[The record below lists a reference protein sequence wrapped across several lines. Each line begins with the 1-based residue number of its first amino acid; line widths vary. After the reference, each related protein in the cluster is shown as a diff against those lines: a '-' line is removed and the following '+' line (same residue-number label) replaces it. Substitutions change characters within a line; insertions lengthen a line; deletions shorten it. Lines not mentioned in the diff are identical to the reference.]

1 MPPTDPGPIS
11 LAPLLT
17 VEAALGPIVSV
28 GKTPR
33 GHVRMV
39 TILSGTF
46 AGPDARGRIVPGGA
60 DWQELRSDGV
70 LEIRAHYLL
79 ETDDSEL
86 IEVKSEGVRSA
97 SAEVLARISRGET
110 VSSNEY
116 YFRTAIRLAT
126 ASARL
131 ARYNDL
137 LAVARGERRA
147 SSVVISVFEVL

>member
-1 MPPTDPGPIS
+1 MPSTDSAPIAF
-11 LAPLLT
+11 APLLT

-33 GHVRMV
+33 GHVRVV

-46 AGPDARGRIVPGGA
+46 AGPDA
-60 DWQELRSDGV
+60 DWQELRPDGV

-79 ETDDSEL
+79 ETDGGEL

-97 SAEVLARISRGET
+97 SAEVLARINRGEV
-110 VSSNEY
+110 VSSSEY

>member
-1 MPPTDPGPIS
+1 MSMTDSDAIT

-33 GHVRMV
+33 GHARMV

-46 AGPDARGRIVPGGA
+46 AGPEARGRILPGGA
-60 DWQELRSDGV
+60 DWQELRPDGV

-79 ETDDSEL
+79 ETDDGEI

-97 SAEVLARISRGET
+97 SAEVLARINRGEA
-110 VSSNEY
+110 VSSSEY

>member
-110 VSSNEY
+110 VASNEY